1 MTLRQELS
9 ALTLRHCLH
18 ACVFSFRGQ
27 TDNTFYE
34 LESRYDI
41 FGTPGFTLFIT
52 RDWEFINLK
61 ITSWNSGPRRGAK
74 HIYYK
79 RLFRRRESIDTIT
92 PDSSFH
98 QNFSI

>member
-18 ACVFSFRGQ
+18 ACVFSFRRQ
-27 TDNTFYE
+27 RDNTFYE
-34 LESRYDI
+34 HGSRYDI

-61 ITSWNSGPRRGAK
+61 ITSWNSGRRRGAK
-74 HIYYK
+74 HINGISEEEK
-79 RLFRRRESIDTIT
+79 
-92 PDSSFH
+92 P
-98 QNFSI
+98 